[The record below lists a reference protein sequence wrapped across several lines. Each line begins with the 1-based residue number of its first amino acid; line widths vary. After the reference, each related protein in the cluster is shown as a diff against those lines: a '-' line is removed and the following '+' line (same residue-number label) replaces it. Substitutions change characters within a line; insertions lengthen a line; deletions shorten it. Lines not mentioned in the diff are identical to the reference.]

1 MSPARVVLTT
11 LVTLVSL
18 GLAAAPALAGG
29 AVASTAVNVRAG
41 PGGSHPVI
49 GVLAAGERVHIDH
62 CRGPW
67 CLVRQ
72 SGPDGWVDANYLTT
86 PHHYARHGFVAQGFV
101 ENVEHTSGSYAGGFY
116 RGERHFD
123 DYAFLERPHQRYQEY
138 DFYGDIICIRGD
150 YAQVCPRK

>member
-1 MSPARVVLTT
+1 MFKTRVALCI
-11 LVTLVSL
+11 
-18 GLAAAPALAGG
+18 LAAIVGIGSSSVPANAGG

-41 PGGSHPVI
+41 PGGNQPVI
-49 GVLAAGERVHIDH
+49 AVLAAGERVRIDH

-86 PHHYARHGFVAQGFV
+86 PRHYARHGFVAEV
-101 ENVEHTSGSYAGGFY
+101 DHASGSYAGGYY

-123 DYAFLERPHQRYQEY
+123 DNAFLERPHHRYQDH

-150 YAQVCPRK
+150 FAQVCPRQ